1 MPMERLPG
9 RDAPLFLASVTSV
22 AEALAAIAGGA
33 DLIDCKD
40 PASGALGGLPL
51 ETIRAIRAA
60 VPRANPL
67 SATIGDL
74 ASEPEPVAAAALAV
88 SDTGVDYVKVGI
100 FPGGDARATIER
112 LGEAFHGTAAAA
124 ARPGRSRGML
134 SQTGA
139 DAASQSGEDR
149 PTAGLIG
156 LLLADRE
163 PDLSLIGLMA
173 SAGFK
178 GVMLDTAGKA
188 RGALPQVMPRYRLQ
202 VFIREAHRCGM
213 LAGLA
218 GSLQLSHI
226 ALLASLKPDILG
238 FRGAICR
245 GRDRIG
251 ALDPKAVAAVRTAID
266 RSAGT
271 LRGEAQRA

>member
-60 VPRANPL
+60 LPRAIPV

-88 SDTGVDYVKVGI
+88 SGTGVDYVKVGF
-100 FPGGDARATIER
+100 FPEGDARATIER
-112 LGEAFHGTAAAA
+112 LGEAFLGAAARV
-124 ARPGRSRGML
+124 RPGRSRGML
-134 SQTGA
+134 SQKGA
-139 DAASQSGEDR
+139 DVGAPGGADR
-149 PTAGLIG
+149 QRAGLIG

-188 RGALPQVMPRYRLQ
+188 GGALPQVMPRYRLQ
-202 VFIREAHRCGM
+202 AFIREAHRCGM

-218 GSLQLSHI
+218 GSLQIPHI

-245 GRDRIG
+245 GRDRSG
-251 ALDPKAVAAVRTAID
+251 ALDPKAVAQVRRTID
-266 RSAGT
+266 GSAGT